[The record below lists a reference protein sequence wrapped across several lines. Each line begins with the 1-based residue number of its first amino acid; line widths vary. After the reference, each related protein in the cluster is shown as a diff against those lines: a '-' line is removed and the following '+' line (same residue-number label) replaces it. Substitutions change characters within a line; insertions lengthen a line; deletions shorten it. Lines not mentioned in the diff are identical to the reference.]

1 MFTQPAVMLHGG
13 VTCVRDCGPLQIHT
27 FTKEDYMALN
37 AHLET
42 LKRKHQEMSEAVET
56 AQRAP
61 GVDDLEVA
69 SMKKEKLRL
78 KEEIARLSS

>member
-1 MFTQPAVMLHGG
+1 MTLS
-13 VTCVRDCGPLQIHT
+13 
-27 FTKEDYMALN
+27 

-42 LKRKHQEMSEAVET
+42 LKRKHKAMSDAVED

-69 SMKKEKLRL
+69 TMKKEKLRL